1 MTLHFFPESRFSL
14 SGEELLKETFSSLR
28 IRTPRSLPF
37 PLKFHTS
44 FSFKSS
50 ASTFHAFSNVEEDK
64 EDDEEEDQDPPNVL
78 GECQGRFR
86 RAVDPPK
93 VEDKI
98 GVVPHGLSTNSDV
111 VKRCALFDFP
121 FSLFLLFSCFSSS

>member
-1 MTLHFFPESRFSL
+1 MRRNPKGSLH
-14 SGEELLKETFSSLR
+14 T
-28 IRTPRSLPF
+28 
-37 PLKFHTS
+37 
-44 FSFKSS
+44 
-50 ASTFHAFSNVEEDK
+50 NVEEDK

-98 GVVPHGLSTNSDV
+98 GVVPHDLSTDSDV

-121 FSLFLLFSCFSSS
+121 FSFSEFISYSDTFSLKGIIF